1 MLQIKKLRKHSRG
14 TKLFFKQ
21 AKKEKEEE
29 GKKKKRLYLSY
40 LIDRFCVIA
49 CGHLVQEPVNPM
61 LGDTAAA
68 LDKLLY
74 T

>member
-1 MLQIKKLRKHSRG
+1 MLQIKKLRKRSRG

-21 AKKEKEEE
+21 AKKEKEE
-29 GKKKKRLYLSY
+29 KKKRLYLSY
-40 LIDRFCVIA
+40 LIDRFCVIT
-49 CGHLVQEPVNPM
+49 CSHLVQEPVNPM

>member
-1 MLQIKKLRKHSRG
+1 MLQIKKLRTRSRG

-21 AKKEKEEE
+21 AKKKKK
-29 GKKKKRLYLSY
+29 KKKKRLYLSY
-40 LIDRFCVIA
+40 LIDSFCVIA

>member
-1 MLQIKKLRKHSRG
+1 MLQIKKLRKRSRG

-29 GKKKKRLYLSY
+29 KKKRLYLSY

-49 CGHLVQEPVNPM
+49 RGHLVQEPVNPM